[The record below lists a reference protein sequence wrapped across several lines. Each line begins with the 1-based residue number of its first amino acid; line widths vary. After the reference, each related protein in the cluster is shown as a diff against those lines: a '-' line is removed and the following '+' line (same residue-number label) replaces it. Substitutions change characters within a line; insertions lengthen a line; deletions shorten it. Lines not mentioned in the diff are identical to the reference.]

1 MVPID
6 VVSQSRTLKVMR
18 SALAGIPILTP
29 RWMEACLKEG
39 RLVAPSGLMCI
50 RSLPVKKTSTA
61 GGELGQNSPD
71 ERFGVAKYAASI
83 HKMGLTSSNHLLS
96 GVSVMLC
103 GNSAGSATTKDL
115 KVLLYHTG
123 ATIIGSVSVASRLL
137 TDMSKG
143 GSGLGPFVFLC
154 DDSPTNKT
162 CGISGALF
170 RQAQTL
176 ARESMESEEGKRSVF
191 CVHFS
196 WLFDSISCANPMKA
210 DAYEPLAWKM
220 AIKSQ
225 SADASNM
232 KDSQIY

>member
-1 MVPID
+1 M
-6 VVSQSRTLKVMR
+6 
-18 SALAGIPILTP
+18 
-29 RWMEACLKEG
+29 
-39 RLVAPSGLMCI
+39 APSGIMCV
-50 RSLPVKKTSTA
+50 RSLPMKKTSTA
-61 GGELGQNSPD
+61 GGELDRNGPD
-71 ERFGVAKYAASI
+71 ERFGVAKYAASF

-115 KVLLYHTG
+115 KVLLHHTG

-137 TDMSKG
+137 TDISKG

-162 CGISGALF
+162 CGMSDALF
-170 RQAQTL
+170 RQAQRL
-176 ARESMESEEGKRSVF
+176 ARESMESEDGKRSVL

-196 WLFDSISCANPMKA
+196 WLFDSISCASPMKA

-220 AIKSQ
+220 AMESQ
-225 SADASNM
+225 IASTSNM